1 MSFSIIRQDVLVVAL
16 AAITYVIWK
25 VYRWWIFVYRSPLQV
40 LPGPPN
46 PSLLYG
52 NSKEVFS
59 VEDNALPEKWFIQ
72 YGKHFVD
79 RDFFMT
85 PRLWTI
91 DPRAL
96 NHILTHA
103 NDYQR
108 AEASRRFLADTLGRG
123 ILFEEGEA
131 HRKQRRIMNPAF
143 GPVQI
148 RDLTPIFV
156 QKATQLRDLWLRAV
170 RSGPVRLNVMTDL
183 SKTTLDIIGLAG
195 FGYDFGALNPEGK
208 PSELNI
214 AFRQFFSS
222 TAGGPGSLLVV
233 AALRFP
239 ILKAIPTK
247 RGRTADKA
255 SRVIRRIG
263 REIVEERKAEIIRE
277 TSEKHLDGI
286 ERKDL
291 KGRDLLTLLIRA
303 NMAKDVPES
312 QRLSDDEVI
321 GQIPTFLLAGHETTS
336 NTTTWALYA
345 LSKNPTVQQRLRE
358 ELLSVKT
365 DTPTMEELMALPYL
379 DMVVRETLRLH
390 PPVTRAVRQAMKDD
404 VIPVS
409 EPFTDRYGKVQNSIR
424 IAKGNEIIIS
434 IVHIHRSK
442 DIWGE
447 DASEFRPERWEHPPE
462 VTSAIP
468 GIWGHLLVFLGGP
481 RACIG
486 YRFSLVETKA
496 ILFALVRAFEF
507 ELAVPVEDI
516 VVKTVPL
523 QRPSLRSAP
532 DEGFQLP
539 LIVKPYKAA

>member
-1 MSFSIIRQDVLVVAL
+1 MSSSIIRQDVLVFSV
-16 AAITYVIWK
+16 AAIAYVIWR
-25 VYRWWIFVYRSPLQV
+25 VYRWLTFVYRSPLQV

-52 NSKEVFS
+52 HSKEAFL
-59 VEDNALPEKWFIQ
+59 VEDYALPENWFMQ
-72 YGKHFVD
+72 YGKHFMD

-96 NHILTHA
+96 NHIITHTD
-103 NDYQR
+103 DYQR
-108 AEASRRFLADTLGRG
+108 PEESRRFLADTLGKG
-123 ILFEEGEA
+123 LLSEEGEA

-156 QKATQLRDLWLRAV
+156 QKATELRDLWLHAAQT
-170 RSGPVRLNVMTDL
+170 GPARLNVMADL
-183 SKTTLDIIGLAG
+183 NKTTLDIIGLAG
-195 FGYDFGALNPEGK
+195 FGHDFGALNPEGR
-208 PSELNI
+208 PSELNLAFREFLSSSPGGSASFLAVI
-214 AFRQFFSS
+214 AFN
-222 TAGGPGSLLVV
+222 
-233 AALRFP
+233 FP
-239 ILKAIPTK
+239 ILRWIPTQ
-247 RGRTADKA
+247 RGRKA
-255 SRVIRRIG
+255 MSAIRVIRRIG
-263 REIVEERKAEIIRE
+263 RELVEQKKAEIMRE

-291 KGRDLLTLLIRA
+291 QGRDLLTLLIRA
-303 NMAKDVPES
+303 NMANDVPES
-312 QRLSDDEVI
+312 QRLSDEEVI
-321 GQIPTFLLAGHETTS
+321 GQIPTFLIAGHETTS
-336 NTTTWALYA
+336 NSTTWVLYA
-345 LSKNPTVQQRLRE
+345 LSKYPAVQQKLRE

-365 DTPTMEELMALPYL
+365 DNPTMEELMALPYL

-390 PPVTRAVRQAMKDD
+390 APVTRTIRQAVKDD

-409 EPFTDRYGKVQNSIR
+409 EPFTDRYGKVQNCIR
-424 IAKGNEIIIS
+424 IAKGNKIIIP
-434 IVHIHRSK
+434 IIHMHRSK

-447 DASEFRPERWEHPPE
+447 DALEFRPERWEHPPE
-462 VTSAIP
+462 LTATLP
-468 GIWGHLLVFLGGP
+468 GVWGHLLAFLGGP

-507 ELAVPVEDI
+507 ELAVPVVDI
-516 VVKTVPL
+516 AVKSVPL

-532 DEGFQLP
+532 DEEFQLP
-539 LIVKPYKAA
+539 LIVKPYKAV